1 MALIFHSVFGATI
14 QARSSAYIS
23 SFWLSNNII
32 TQKAR
37 VLADSALELVYF
49 HLNID
54 PNDFPGVVVKV

>member
-1 MALIFHSVFGATI
+1 MCFMRAIRRHKLCHIRLCYHS
-14 QARSSAYIS
+14 Y
-23 SFWLSNNII
+23 FWLSNNII

-37 VLADSALELVYF
+37 ALADSALELVYF